1 MGIITALEPQK
12 KKKNRVNIFVDG
24 EFAVGL
30 SQDIVFKNRLKAGKE
45 ISSQQLEQLV
55 KENEL
60 DKILLKVYRFLSY
73 RPRSEKEIRDYLA
86 KKKTSVLLTALVI
99 KTLEKQKYLDDK
111 EFASWWV
118 DQRMQFRPV
127 GEWVLKAE
135 LLQKGISK
143 KIIEEM
149 VNGQWSIVNSQDL
162 ALKAA
167 KKKLRRYKGLDQIEF
182 RRKMGN
188 FLARRGF
195 DWETIKEVTEKI
207 STHKPEQSSV

>member
-195 DWETIKEVTEKI
+195 DWETIKEVI
-207 STHKPEQSSV
+207 EQLQKG

>member
-86 KKKTSVLLTALVI
+86 KKKTSVLLTVLVI

-195 DWETIKEVTEKI
+195 DWETIKEVI
-207 STHKPEQSSV
+207 EQLQKG

>member
-111 EFASWWV
+111 EFASWWI

-167 KKKLRRYKGLDQIEF
+167 KKKLHHYKGLDQIEF

-195 DWETIKEVTEKI
+195 DWETIKEVI
-207 STHKPEQSSV
+207 EQLQKG